1 MATAIAPN
9 FMQQAGF
16 ASAYAG
22 ALKRHPLAGVAE
34 PPAKGELPHLRQAVQ
49 DAAVAMNRAKP
60 VRLRARALATAIATT
75 WNEQARVT
83 GLEMQRLEFDAVE
96 ELAGALT
103 TAVLANV
110 LRPSGEA
117 VLHAYLRLAATAA
130 FDDVAQQT
138 SSPVIVL
145 DAWSSPDAPGP
156 PQHGRSSWPRS
167 AGRHL
172 PNHILWYFY
181 ECVRVTGWKKWP

>member
-9 FMQQAGF
+9 FMQQAGY
-16 ASAYAG
+16 ANSYAG
-22 ALKRHPLAGVAE
+22 ALKRHPMAAVAE
-34 PPAKGELPHLRQAVQ
+34 PPTKDDLPQVRQAVH

-75 WNEQARVT
+75 WNEQARLAR
-83 GLEMQRLEFDAVE
+83 LEIQRLEFDAVE

-130 FDDVAQQT
+130 YDDVAQQT
-138 SSPVIVL
+138 PSPVIVL
-145 DAWSSPDAPGP
+145 DVGTNPDAPGP
-156 PQHGRSSWPRS
+156 PHGRSSWPRS

-172 PNHILWYFY
+172 PDHILWYFY
-181 ECVRVTGWKKWP
+181 ECVRVTGWKKWA